1 MRGVREHSYLG
12 IRILKVVRRRAEGQC
27 GTCDFV
33 VHGNAE
39 LEGNFGEEEM
49 IKYKKETSIK
59 VIIYTKT
66 RELENISKFLCPTK
80 RK

>member
-1 MRGVREHSYLG
+1 
-12 IRILKVVRRRAEGQC
+12 
-27 GTCDFV
+27 V

-39 LEGNFGEEEM
+39 LEGNFREEEM
-49 IKYKKETSIK
+49 INYKKETSIK

-66 RELENISKFLCPTK
+66 GELENMSKFLCPAK